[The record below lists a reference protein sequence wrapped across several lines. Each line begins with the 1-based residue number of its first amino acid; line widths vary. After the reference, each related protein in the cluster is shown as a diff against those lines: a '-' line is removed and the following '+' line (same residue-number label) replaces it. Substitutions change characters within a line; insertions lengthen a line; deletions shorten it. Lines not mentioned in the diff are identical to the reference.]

1 MAALIHT
8 KLPNEPICNLR
19 EVAAIEPLT
28 NLPNYPVIQ
37 NEPIL
42 LTKKSNDLSV
52 TRKISTR
59 FVSLSA
65 ANREREASVSH
76 CKSASTNLAQAPGF
90 PTFPPPLRF
99 VPILHRSNLF
109 NPKKVNFVISNRS
122 ISRFIQHPSRQFI
135 PGAPPTFS
143 PKSGWSNRPSST
155 IVWAGFERA
164 NPLCKGK

>member
-19 EVAAIEPLT
+19 EVAAIEQLT

-65 ANREREASVSH
+65 VKRERERRFPIANLLLQTLLKPRVFQRFRRRSVS
-76 CKSASTNLAQAPGF
+76 SLFSTV
-90 PTFPPPLRF
+90 PTYSTLKKL
-99 VPILHRSNLF
+99 IL
-109 NPKKVNFVISNRS
+109 
-122 ISRFIQHPSRQFI
+122 
-135 PGAPPTFS
+135 
-143 PKSGWSNRPSST
+143 
-155 IVWAGFERA
+155 
-164 NPLCKGK
+164 